1 MLREKDYD
9 TKGPGSTLDCDLPP
23 FKIET
28 LSIIGQKFFNVLKMA
43 ASVNGREICGG
54 EESCATTRERA
65 AKPRGSLACPFTC
78 HSRVSSCLQEVCVK
92 LCTFHCW
99 LVTNM
104 PTHLFVP
111 QLFDLEERRKQGMH
125 RLAVLIQT
133 IFRGWRQQKQV
144 C

>member
-1 MLREKDYD
+1 MIRKVRVRPWIAIFLLFNRN
-9 TKGPGSTLDCDLPP
+9 TLNNR
-23 FKIET
+23 
-28 LSIIGQKFFNVLKMA
+28 SKFFNVLKMA

-54 EESCATTRERA
+54 EASCATTRERA
-65 AKPRGSLACPFTC
+65 AKPRESLACPFTC
-78 HSRVSSCLQEVCVK
+78 HSRVTSCLQEVCVK
-92 LCTFHCW
+92 LCAFHYW